1 VAAISLEEPDRVP
14 VAPRVTARFLPWL
27 YGSASWRAQVRAA
40 LDFGYDAYVVVAFPE
55 VDDPLVELFTPRKLP
70 PCYRHASQEV
80 RESPAGP
87 YVRVERIFKTPA
99 GELREVR
106 LVPSDRE
113 LARVRRE
120 YSSICPPNWV
130 PEGFPYIR
138 EHLVRSEAD
147 IDKVEYLIPDPSAVD
162 LRPLAE
168 ACRGVGDAGVVA
180 VSLSSPFTWLAHLL
194 GLERAMVM
202 YYRSRGSLVR
212 LLRAL
217 NELTL
222 AEAELAA
229 EAGADLVYVS
239 GCYSSLSVGWGP
251 RAWRELFKP
260 LIREQA
266 SRAHELGLWYHY
278 YDDGRC
284 ADVLLD
290 VAECGVDVLSTLV
303 PPPSGDVDLAEAKRL
318 VGDRVCLKGNVDIE
332 VLRRGTP
339 RDAVAE
345 VRRVLS
351 QAAEGGGLILS
362 TSDSVHAYTPLEN
375 FRAMV
380 RAGVRLGRYP
390 AREITSSRPRP

>member
-1 VAAISLEEPDRVP
+1 M
-14 VAPRVTARFLPWL
+14 
-27 YGSASWRAQVRAA
+27 
-40 LDFGYDAYVVVAFPE
+40 
-55 VDDPLVELFTPRKLP
+55 
-70 PCYRHASQEV
+70 
-80 RESPAGP
+80 
-87 YVRVERIFKTPA
+87 
-99 GELREVR
+99 
-106 LVPSDRE
+106 PSDRE

-147 IDKVEYLIPDPSAVD
+147 IDKVEYLIPDPSAVG
-162 LRPLAE
+162 LRPLVE

-202 YYRSRGSLVR
+202 HYRSRGSLVR
-212 LLRAL
+212 LRVL

-229 EAGADLVYVS
+229 GQESTWCTSAAATRPSAWAGS
-239 GCYSSLSVGWGP
+239 
-251 RAWRELFKP
+251 RAWKELFKP
-260 LIREQA
+260 LTREQA
-266 SRAHELGLWYHY
+266 SRAHELGLWYHC

-290 VAECGVDVLSTLV
+290 VAECGADVLSTLV
-303 PPPSGDVDLAEAKRL
+303 PPSGDVDLAEAKRL
-318 VGDRVCLKGNVDIE
+318 VCGRVCLKGNVDIE
-332 VLRRGTP
+332 ALRRGAP

-351 QAAEGGGLILS
+351 QAAEGGGLTLS

-380 RAGVRLGRYP
+380 RAGVRLGRYQ
-390 AREITSSRPRP
+390 AREIASSRPRP